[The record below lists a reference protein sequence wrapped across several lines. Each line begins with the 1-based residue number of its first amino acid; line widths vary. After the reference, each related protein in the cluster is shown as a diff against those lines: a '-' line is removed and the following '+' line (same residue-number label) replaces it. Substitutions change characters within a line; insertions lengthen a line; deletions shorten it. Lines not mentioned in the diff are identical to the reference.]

1 MKTQESR
8 CHDCPY
14 AVENSTSKKLL
25 NLKKSY
31 SNVLLYPKA
40 NGDLF
45 VRNVMHSYTDKD
57 INRFISFEYHC
68 LRIDGRII
76 NFTKRGF
83 VLTAWKITN
92 LDKKRMKSEVQK
104 MFEEAMRLQT
114 MTTYGMY
121 SNPPKMPTLTNANTP
136 VATTN
141 STNATTAS
149 DLNNVDDSKA
159 KYVDTDSV
167 TSMDKSV
174 YEEVIHSIMKKYTK
188 EDSNK

>member
-1 MKTQESR
+1 MKVQETR

-31 SNVLLYPKA
+31 TNVLLYPKK

-45 VRNVMHSYTDKD
+45 IRNVMHNYTDAD
-57 INRFISFEYHC
+57 LNRFISFDYHC
-68 LRIDGRII
+68 LRVSGRIV

-83 VLTAWKITN
+83 VLTAWKVTN
-92 LDKKRMKSEVQK
+92 LDKESQK
-104 MFEEAMRLQT
+104 DALFEEMMRLQT

-121 SNPPKMPTLTNANTP
+121 SNPPTPTNVTNAFDI
-136 VATTN
+136 N
-141 STNATTAS
+141 S
-149 DLNNVDDSKA
+149 VDNYK
-159 KYVDTDSV
+159 DTDS
-167 TSMDKSV
+167 
-174 YEEVIHSIMKKYTK
+174 IRK

>member
-1 MKTQESR
+1 MKAQESR

-14 AVENSTSKKLL
+14 AVENSTSKKLQ

-31 SNVLLYPKA
+31 SNVLLYPKT

-45 VRNVMHSYTDKD
+45 VRNVMHSYTDED

-68 LRIDGRII
+68 LRIDGRIV

-83 VLTAWKITN
+83 VLRAWKITN
-92 LDKKRMKSEVQK
+92 LDKERMKSEVQK

-121 SNPPKMPTLTNANTP
+121 SNPPQMPIPTTTPTNASTP
-136 VATTN
+136 TTN
-141 STNATTAS
+141 TTTAS

-159 KYVDTDSV
+159 NYKDTDS
-167 TSMDKSV
+167 
-174 YEEVIHSIMKKYTK
+174 IHK

>member
-1 MKTQESR
+1 MKAQESR

-14 AVENSTSKKLL
+14 AVENSTSKKLQ

-31 SNVLLYPKA
+31 TNVLLYPKT

-45 VRNVMHSYTDKD
+45 VRNVMHNYTDED
-57 INRFISFEYHC
+57 LNRFISFEYHC
-68 LRIDGRII
+68 LRIDGRIV

-92 LDKKRMKSEVQK
+92 LDKERMKSEVQK
-104 MFEEAMRLQT
+104 MFEEVMRLQT

-121 SNPPKMPTLTNANTP
+121 SNPPQMPDTP
-136 VATTN
+136 VPTPTNPTTPITN
-141 STNATTAS
+141 STNVTNAS
-149 DLNNVDDSKA
+149 DTNIVDDSKA
-159 KYVDTDSV
+159 NYKDTDSI
-167 TSMDKSV
+167 
-174 YEEVIHSIMKKYTK
+174 YK

>member
-1 MKTQESR
+1 MKAQETR

-14 AVENSTSKKLL
+14 VVENSTSKKLK

-31 SNVLLYPKA
+31 SNVLLYPKT

-45 VRNVMHSYTDKD
+45 VRNVMHSYTDED

-68 LRIDGRII
+68 LRIDGRIV

-83 VLTAWKITN
+83 VLTAWKVTN
-92 LDKKRMKSEVQK
+92 LEKESQREALKDQFFK
-104 MFEEAMRLQT
+104 EAMRLQT

-121 SNPPKMPTLTNANTP
+121 SNVPQTSELNS
-136 VATTN
+136 N
-141 STNATTAS
+141 STNATNETIETN
-149 DLNNVDDSKA
+149 DVDDSKA

-167 TSMDKSV
+167 TKDTDKSV
-174 YEEVIHSIMKKYTK
+174 YEEVIHNIMKKYIK

>member
-1 MKTQESR
+1 MKSEETR

-14 AVENSTSKKLL
+14 VVENSTSKKLL

-45 VRNVMHSYTDKD
+45 VRNVMHNYTNEDL
-57 INRFISFEYHC
+57 NRFISFDYHC
-68 LRIDGRII
+68 LRVSGRIM

-83 VLTAWKITN
+83 VLTAWKVTN
-92 LDKKRMKSEVQK
+92 LNKEKLRDETQK

-121 SNPPKMPTLTNANTP
+121 SNPPQEPNFNPASSTNTNAND
-136 VATTN
+136 AN
-141 STNATTAS
+141 C
-149 DLNNVDDSKA
+149 SKSNY
-159 KYVDTDSV
+159 KDTDS
-167 TSMDKSV
+167 
-174 YEEVIHSIMKKYTK
+174 IK
-188 EDSNK
+188 EDLNK

>member
-1 MKTQESR
+1 MKAQESR

-14 AVENSTSKKLL
+14 AVENSTSKKLQ

-31 SNVLLYPKA
+31 SNVLLYPKT

-45 VRNVMHSYTDKD
+45 VRNVMHSYTDED

-68 LRIDGRII
+68 LRIDGRIV

-92 LDKKRMKSEVQK
+92 LDKERMKSEVQK

-121 SNPPKMPTLTNANTP
+121 SNPSQMPVSAPTNATTP
-136 VATTN
+136 TTTPISTTN
-141 STNATTAS
+141 STNASNAS
-149 DLNNVDDSKA
+149 DLNSVDDSKA
-159 KYVDTDSV
+159 NYKDTDS
-167 TSMDKSV
+167 
-174 YEEVIHSIMKKYTK
+174 IHK

>member
-1 MKTQESR
+1 MKAEETR

-31 SNVLLYPKA
+31 SNVLLYPKK

-45 VRNVMHSYTDKD
+45 VRNVMHNYTDKD
-57 INRFISFEYHC
+57 INRFISFDYHC
-68 LRIDGRII
+68 LKVSGRIV

-83 VLTAWKITN
+83 VLAAWKVTN
-92 LDKKRMKSEVQK
+92 LDKERMKSEVQK
-104 MFEEAMRLQT
+104 MFEEAMRLQL

-121 SNPPKMPTLTNANTP
+121 SNPPQMPDSAPTLSDNSTTITANATNAFDTNT
-136 VATTN
+136 
-141 STNATTAS
+141 
-149 DLNNVDDSKA
+149 VDNYK
-159 KYVDTDSV
+159 DTDS
-167 TSMDKSV
+167 
-174 YEEVIHSIMKKYTK
+174 IRK

>member
-1 MKTQESR
+1 MKAQESR

-31 SNVLLYPKA
+31 TNVLLYPKK

-45 VRNVMHSYTDKD
+45 VRNVMHKYSDED
-57 INRFISFEYHC
+57 LNRFISFEYHR
-68 LRIDGRII
+68 LRIDGRIV

-92 LDKKRMKSEVQK
+92 LDKERMKSDVQK

-121 SNPPKMPTLTNANTP
+121 SNPPQMPDTSVPTP
-136 VATTN
+136 
-141 STNATTAS
+141 TNATTPTTIPPTQPPQPTNTIS
-149 DLNNVDDSKA
+149 TVDNYK
-159 KYVDTDSV
+159 DTDS
-167 TSMDKSV
+167 
-174 YEEVIHSIMKKYTK
+174 IHK

>member
-1 MKTQESR
+1 MKAQESR

-68 LRIDGRII
+68 LRIDDRIV

-92 LDKKRMKSEVQK
+92 LDKERMKSEVQK

-114 MTTYGMY
+114 MTT
-121 SNPPKMPTLTNANTP
+121 
-136 VATTN
+136 
-141 STNATTAS
+141 
-149 DLNNVDDSKA
+149 
-159 KYVDTDSV
+159 
-167 TSMDKSV
+167 
-174 YEEVIHSIMKKYTK
+174 
-188 EDSNK
+188 